1 MNRNLQNYIFIG
13 ASVSIFIFIFI
24 VSSFFLV
31 YSQTEVQLFRTSLN
45 DIVNK
50 SQNLTMSFHEKNLT
64 PQNAEISNNTLI
76 ALLDAFIPKFES
88 LLKTA
93 TNMDYPLDFKNVH
106 DALVNSLKFETD
118 GYKHYRNYV
127 ISGNRTENSIYTDL
141 LSKAYENE
149 QIYAKFL
156 ATQ

>member
-13 ASVSIFIFIFI
+13 ASISIFAFIFIG
-24 VSSFFLV
+24 SSFFLV
-31 YSQTEVQLFRTSLN
+31 YSQTDVQLFRTSLN

-50 SQNLTMSFHEKNLT
+50 SQNLTMSFQKNLI
-64 PQNAEISNNTLI
+64 PQKAEISNMTLI

-93 TNMDYPLDFKNVH
+93 TNMDYPSDFKNIH
-106 DALVNSLKFETD
+106 DALVNSLKFETE

-127 ISGNRTENSIYTDL
+127 ISGNRTENSIYTEL

>member
-13 ASVSIFIFIFI
+13 TSISIFIFIFI

-106 DALVNSLKFETD
+106 DALVNSLKFETE
-118 GYKHYRNYV
+118 GYKHYRNYA
-127 ISGNRTENSIYTDL
+127 ISGNRDREFYLYGFTV
-141 LSKAYENE
+141 
-149 QIYAKFL
+149 
-156 ATQ
+156 

>member
-13 ASVSIFIFIFI
+13 ASISIFIFIFI

-106 DALVNSLKFETD
+106 DALVNSLKFETE
-118 GYKHYRNYV
+118 GYKHYRNYA

>member
-13 ASVSIFIFIFI
+13 ASISIFIFIFI
-24 VSSFFLV
+24 GSSFFLV

-76 ALLDAFIPKFES
+76 ALLDLFIPKFES

-93 TNMDYPLDFKNVH
+93 TNMDYPSDFKNVH
-106 DALVNSLKFETD
+106 DALVNSLKFETE

>member
-13 ASVSIFIFIFI
+13 ASISIFIFIFI

-76 ALLDAFIPKFES
+76 ALLDLFIPKFES

-106 DALVNSLKFETD
+106 DALVNSLKFETE
-118 GYKHYRNYV
+118 GYKHYRNYA

>member
-1 MNRNLQNYIFIG
+1 MDRNLQNYIFIG
-13 ASVSIFIFIFI
+13 ASIPIFAFIFIG
-24 VSSFFLV
+24 SSFFLV
-31 YSQTEVQLFRTSLN
+31 YSQTDVQLFRTSLN

-50 SQNLTMSFHEKNLT
+50 SQNLTMSFQKNLI
-64 PQNAEISNNTLI
+64 PQKAEISNMTLI

-93 TNMDYPLDFKNVH
+93 TNMDYPSDFKNIH
-106 DALVNSLKFETD
+106 DALVNSLKFETE

-127 ISGNRTENSIYTDL
+127 ISGNRTENSIYTEL

>member
-13 ASVSIFIFIFI
+13 ASISIFIFIFI